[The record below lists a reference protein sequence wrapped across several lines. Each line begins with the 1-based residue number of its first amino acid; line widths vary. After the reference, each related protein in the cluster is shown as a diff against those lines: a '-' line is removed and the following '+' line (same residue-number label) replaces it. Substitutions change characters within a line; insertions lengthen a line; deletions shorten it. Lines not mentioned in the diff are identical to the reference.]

1 MSHMTAEASQ
11 AFLRRVIL
19 PLAGLV
25 VVLMLSAV
33 GGIVWIAGYQTD
45 VAIAQQVRL
54 ATGALRI
61 QADKLGT
68 SAGDYGYWDDAVSA
82 IVDKPD
88 LAWIADNIGAGAEKS
103 LGVGMSFVLDLHGKP
118 LYSRIG
124 GVDGAEDPARFFPQG
139 FVEAHAAWKKL
150 PHGRTYSGVVPYG
163 NSAILIAIAPV
174 RAWQDASRPPTGYS
188 LLFVQLLDGPMLEIL
203 SRDYELAALRIAQS
217 DAMITDPR
225 ATLSI
230 RDGVGRTVSRLAWDP
245 SRPGDDLLR
254 IALPF
259 LAIFLLTLTALGAF
273 VVRHAIGSAQ
283 LIVDREKKAFRDPLT
298 GLANRAL
305 FFAEVDKA
313 LRRLGPAKS
322 SPAKSS
328 SGKPV
333 AGKSPVPVMYVDLD
347 GFKLVNDTMGHGAG
361 DVLLQQ
367 VAARLADCTRADD
380 LVARLG
386 GDEFAVLFT
395 SPIGEAELKD
405 IGERILQAVAMDY
418 QLPAGP
424 TRISCSIGIAAGR
437 DPEEGAF
444 DLIERADTALYR
456 AKAAGR
462 NRLEFHDEPATTK
475 ADLDAA

>member
-25 VVLMLSAV
+25 VLLMLSAV

-54 ATGALRI
+54 ATGALSI

-103 LGVGMSFVLDLHGKP
+103 LGVGMSFVLDPRGKP

-124 GVDGAEDPARFFPQG
+124 GIDGAEDPARFFPQG
-139 FVEAHAAWKKL
+139 FVEAHAAWKRL
-150 PHGRTYSGVVPYG
+150 PHGETYSGVVPYG

-174 RAWQDASRPPTGYS
+174 RAWQDADRPPTGYS
-188 LLFVQLLDGPMLEIL
+188 LLFVQLLDGPMLEVL
-203 SRDYELAALRIAQS
+203 SQYYGLDALRIAQS
-217 DAMITDPR
+217 DAMVSDSR

-230 RDGVGRTVSRLAWDP
+230 RDGAGRTVSRLAWDP
-245 SRPGDDLLR
+245 SRPGDDLLQ

-259 LAIFLLTLTALGAF
+259 LAVFLITLTALGTF

-305 FFAEVDKA
+305 FFAEVEKA
-313 LRRLGPAKS
+313 LRKPG
-322 SPAKSS
+322 
-328 SGKPV
+328 SGKS
-333 AGKSPVPVMYVDLD
+333 GVPVMYVDLD

-367 VAARLADCTRADD
+367 VAARLSGCIRPDD

-395 SPIGEAELKD
+395 APIGARDLKT
-405 IGERILQAVAMDY
+405 IGKRILQEIAMDY
-418 QLPAGP
+418 RLPAGP
-424 TRISCSIGIAAGR
+424 TRISCSLGLATGR
-437 DPEEGAF
+437 DPDEGAL
-444 DLIERADTALYR
+444 DLIGRADSALYR

-462 NRLEFHDEPATTK
+462 NRLEIHEEPA
-475 ADLDAA
+475 AEGAGLDAA